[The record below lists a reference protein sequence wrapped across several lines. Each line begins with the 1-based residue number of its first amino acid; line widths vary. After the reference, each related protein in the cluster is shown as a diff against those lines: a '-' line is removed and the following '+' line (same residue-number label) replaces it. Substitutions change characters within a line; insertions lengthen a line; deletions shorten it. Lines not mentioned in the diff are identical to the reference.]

1 MVFFFAC
8 FLAARRC
15 QYITLF
21 IHVRLTFNAKRFSD
35 QSNTKRSLTDPV
47 TQTEKNDPRTA
58 NFKLCTVALKVEKK
72 SCIKLSP
79 FNYCFSMLLHFQ
91 TWHLKIEFKKQ
102 TFVGFVFVRQLSKA
116 SEPQLELIP
125 NKISFE
131 LLCSF
136 YSWKLHNLLKIYDLY
151 LKSNYLLTLEEK
163 IIKRLIWQ
171 ECERKNEKS
180 FL

>member
-1 MVFFFAC
+1 MHSGFESW
-8 FLAARRC
+8 
-15 QYITLF
+15 
-21 IHVRLTFNAKRFSD
+21 K
-35 QSNTKRSLTDPV
+35 
-47 TQTEKNDPRTA
+47 
-58 NFKLCTVALKVEKK
+58 KK

-163 IIKRLIWQ
+163 ILKRLIWQ
-171 ECERKNEKS
+171 ECERKNEKY